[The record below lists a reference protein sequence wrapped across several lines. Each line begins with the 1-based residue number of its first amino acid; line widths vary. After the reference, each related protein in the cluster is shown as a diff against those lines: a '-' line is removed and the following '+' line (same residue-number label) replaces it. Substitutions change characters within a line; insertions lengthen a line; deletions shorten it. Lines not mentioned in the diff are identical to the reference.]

1 MSDKEPYGDW
11 PSLSRAIKEAA
22 KKAVEAGATTTVDSL
37 IRQAYFDRFL
47 TRVFAEG
54 EGSDW
59 LLKGGVSMLARVP
72 RTRATKDVDLASSAA
87 DLDEA
92 ENALKLCVDVD
103 MGDHVTFRLSA
114 RRPTRLGDN
123 QPGVAT
129 RRLVFTCYDA
139 ATGRRIGD
147 VPVDLVV
154 GPAPIGQPET
164 VEPANR
170 LKLGRPLV
178 SRPYRLYPVVDQ
190 VADKVCATMATNYP
204 GGKGSSRVKDLIDLV
219 VITGTQQMELN
230 ELQLAIDAKRRLSG
244 LEPFERFQIPAD
256 WTVEYT
262 RLAKSTASV
271 DGLTDAGEAEA
282 FVARLVDPA
291 LQPHRGRTAAWT
303 PGTGWTDRASAA
315 AASVGAQGTQ
325 ADGRS
330 VQERQQVRGGRPARE
345 QRRAPRDR
353 GR

>member
-1 MSDKEPYGDW
+1 MAEKQPYGDW
-11 PSLSRAIKEAA
+11 QSLSRAIKDAA
-22 KKAVEAGATTTVDSL
+22 KKAVETGAATDVDAL

-47 TRVFAEG
+47 TRVFAAG
-54 EGSDW
+54 ADSGW

-72 RTRATKDVDLASSAA
+72 RTRATKDVDLASSAD

-103 MGDHVTFRLSA
+103 MGDHLTFRLSA
-114 RRPTRLGDN
+114 RRPTGLGDN

-129 RRLVFTCYDA
+129 RRLVFSCFDA
-139 ATGRRIGD
+139 ETGRRIGD

-154 GPAPIGQPET
+154 GPAPVGQPEI

-170 LKLGRPLV
+170 LQLGRPLV
-178 SRPYRLYPVVDQ
+178 TRPYRLYPVVDQ

-204 GGKGSSRVKDLIDLV
+204 GGKPSSRVKDLVDLV
-219 VITGTQQMELN
+219 VIAQTQQIDLN
-230 ELQLAIDAKRRLSG
+230 ELQVAIDTKRRLSG

-256 WTVEYT
+256 WTAEYK

-271 DGLTDAGEAEA
+271 AGLTDAGEAEA
-282 FVARLVDPA
+282 FVAQLVDPA
-291 LQPHRGRTAAWT
+291 LQSRRGPSAAWV
-303 PGTGWTDRASAA
+303 PGTGWTDRAAA
-315 AASVGAQGTQ
+315 GAASIGAPATLS
-325 ADGRS
+325 DGRR
-330 VQERQQVRGGRPARE
+330 VHGHQQVRHGTPGEHWRT
-345 QRRAPRDR
+345 PRDR